1 MRREQI
7 SFSFNNMQKLLSA
20 IIGDEEQ
27 KLFVKLTSQTFV
39 LRLLGMALLYANQV
53 LMARLM
59 GVSGYG
65 DYTVIMTWINFIVA
79 FCMFGFDH
87 GAQRFFSLLY
97 ARQQWGEARGFIRF
111 SFRIIAAVSVLCM
124 IGWFLYLL
132 NNQSAHNPY
141 DRYPRTY
148 SEAFLWSMFIIPLLA
163 VVYQASAVYRSI
175 HRIKL
180 SLVSVYVMLP
190 VGISVASLIY
200 FYLNG
205 GKMRVD
211 AAVLMNLLCT
221 LLVALFMVKSVKRDL
236 RPKYNDTAPKFETRL
251 WLTAGMTY
259 LAMNVLTLVIKQA
272 DILFVSHYFGHGEA
286 GIYSA
291 AVKISALIPFG
302 LTIVDYVF
310 TPRISA
316 VFAKN
321 DRVQLQQYISHAAKI
336 VLIITIPLSIILIG
350 SGKYLLMIFGAEFKS
365 SYLPLIILIAGQLIN
380 AFTGMVGPLM
390 TMTGNQ
396 NVFLMVYV
404 VASAIDLLMNY
415 MLVPKMGATGAAL
428 SSAISIAVLNI
439 IMYIIVKRRL
449 KIRASIF

>member
-1 MRREQI
+1 MRRI
-7 SFSFNNMQKLLSA
+7 LTA

-27 KLFVKLTSQTFV
+27 KIFVKLTSQTFV
-39 LRLLGMALLYANQV
+39 LRLIGMGLLYGNQV

-65 DYTVIMTWINFIVA
+65 DYTVIMTWINFLVA

-87 GAQRFFSLLY
+87 GAQRFFSLLFVN
-97 ARQQWGEARGFIRF
+97 QQWAKVRGFLRF
-111 SFRIIAAVSVLCM
+111 SFRIIVAVSVLCM
-124 IGWFLYLL
+124 VAWFIFLW
-132 NNQSAHNPY
+132 NKQSSPHAY

-163 VVYQASAVYRSI
+163 IVYQASAIYRSL

-180 SLVSVYVMLP
+180 SLVSVYIMLP
-190 VGISVASLIY
+190 IGISIASLLY
-200 FYLNG
+200 FKLNG
-205 GKMRVD
+205 GSMRVD

-221 LLVALFMVKSVKRDL
+221 FLVAWFMIRRLKLDL
-236 RPKYNDTAPKFETRL
+236 RPKYGTAEPVYESKF
-251 WLTAGMTY
+251 WMTAGLTY

-302 LTIVDYVF
+302 LTIVDFVF

-321 DRVQLQQYISHAAKI
+321 DRKLLQQYISHAARI
-336 VLIITIPLSIILIG
+336 VMIITIPLSLVLIV
-350 SGKYLLMIFGAEFKS
+350 SGKYLLMIFGDDFQT
-365 SYLPLIILIAGQLIN
+365 SYLPLIILISGQLIN

-396 NVFLMVYV
+396 RIFLGVYV
-404 VASAIDLLMNY
+404 IASVIDLGLNVL
-415 MLVPKMGATGAAL
+415 LVPRMGATGAAIA
-428 SSAISIAVLNI
+428 SAVSISILNL
-439 IMYIIVKRRL
+439 IMYVIVRKRL
-449 KIRASIF
+449 QIRASFF

>member
-1 MRREQI
+1 MRRI
-7 SFSFNNMQKLLSA
+7 LTA

-27 KLFVKLTSQTFV
+27 KIFVKLTSQTFV
-39 LRLLGMALLYANQV
+39 LRLFGMALLYGNQV

-59 GVSGYG
+59 GVAGYG
-65 DYTVIMTWINFIVA
+65 DYTVILTWINFIVA

-87 GAQRFFSLLY
+87 SAQRFFSLLFVN
-97 ARQQWGEARGFIRF
+97 QQWAKARGFIRF
-111 SFRIIAAVSVLCM
+111 SFRIITAVAVLCM
-124 IGWFLYLL
+124 VAWFIYLW
-132 NNQSAHNPY
+132 NKQSSVHAA

-163 VVYQASAVYRSI
+163 VVYHASAIYRSL

-180 SLVSVYVMLP
+180 SLVSVYIMLP
-190 VGISVASLIY
+190 IGISLASIIY
-200 FYLNG
+200 FNLNDG
-205 GKMRVD
+205 SMRVD
-211 AAVLMNLLCT
+211 AAILMNLLCT
-221 LLVALFMVKSVKRDL
+221 FFVAWFMIRRIKLDL
-236 RPKYNDTAPKFETRL
+236 RPKYAGTEPVYESKL
-251 WLTAGMTY
+251 WITAGLTY

-272 DILFVSHYFGHGEA
+272 DILFVSHYFGHTQA

-321 DRVQLQQYISHAAKI
+321 DKKLLQQYISHAARI
-336 VLIITIPLSIILIG
+336 VMIITIPLSLILIA
-350 SGKYLLMIFGAEFKS
+350 SGKYLLVIFGDDFQS
-365 SYLPLIILIAGQLIN
+365 SYLPLIILISGQLIN

-396 NVFLMVYV
+396 RIFLLVYV
-404 VASAIDLLMNY
+404 VASTIDLVLNM
-415 MLVPKMGATGAAL
+415 MLVPRMGATGAAIA
-428 SSAISIAVLNI
+428 SAVSVAVLNL
-439 IMYIIVKRRL
+439 IMYAIVRKRL
-449 KIRASIF
+449 QIRASFF